1 MANYLYNGID
11 VSKHQG
17 TIDWKQV
24 AASGVDFVMIR
35 AGYGRLAQQEDQKF
49 KVNIEGAWA
58 AGIRNIGVYWYSYM
72 GSVDD
77 MRQEIQACLTVI
89 KPYKDKITLGAFA
102 DVEYESSIL
111 AMSTTNR
118 TEACKVFCETMK
130 NAGFKCGVYASKD
143 FLDNKLKVSSLPSYA
158 SIWVAQYN
166 STCTYSGKHVIWQY
180 SSTGKVPGISGN
192 VDMDKATAELIPAQT
207 KWEKDS
213 VGWKYG
219 GLKSAWK
226 KIDDVWYWFDETGHA
241 VTGWHK
247 IKNVWYYFLTLADAQ
262 KTGLKE
268 CSCFSLDKS

>member
-49 KVNIEGAWA
+49 KANIEGAWA
-58 AGIRNIGVYWYSYM
+58 AGIRNIGVYWYSYA
-72 GSVDD
+72 STAADAKL
-77 MRQEIQACLTVI
+77 EAKACLEVVS
-89 KPYKDKITLGAFA
+89 KYKEKLSLGIWF
-102 DVEYESSIL
+102 DQEYEQNIKDASKSV
-111 AMSTTNR
+111 R
-118 TEACKVFCETMK
+118 TECCKVFCEAIYA
-130 NAGFKCGVYASKD
+130 AGFNTGIYASKD
-143 FLDNKLKVSSLPSYA
+143 WLCNMITVSSLPSYI

-213 VGWKYG
+213 IGWKYG

-247 IKNVWYYFLTLADAQ
+247 IKNVWYYFLTFADAQ